1 LLAFVVGVPL
11 ALGMASGPP
20 PVPTSWPDWHA
31 LARTMGAEQ
40 VVQVLVVVV
49 WLVWVQFVACVVV
62 EVLAAVR
69 GGVLARPVP
78 LAGPSQRLARA
89 LVAAVLLTAA
99 MATQASAAVAAPQLS
114 VTAAGQITPDPG
126 STAAAPTVSAREG
139 GSGAGSTAGHAQAS
153 RDQGRQDQASAGSG
167 HDRVLRG
174 QVVPRDA
181 GEDLVGCKV
190 YVVQPPQGRHHESL
204 WEIAE
209 RHLGDGRR
217 YQEIYALNHGR
228 AQPDG
233 RSLHLARLIQ
243 PGWLLVMPEDAVGV
257 ERYLPPPD
265 PDSAVQGPAG
275 ADAGAGDQAAAGA
288 GDQAAAGAG
297 DQATAATGTAQASGG
312 LQGGSGRPGAAV
324 LPGSK
329 APSPEPFPA
338 PPPRRPV
345 SGLGAA
351 PSPAVVAEL
360 GGSGLLG
367 AGLLAVLLV
376 GRRRHRGPD
385 PSASA
390 VETEVWLRVGADPG
404 RADRLD
410 RALRG
415 LPAGCRQAGVGLPN
429 VYAAVLDDVSLE
441 LLLAPPAPQPPA
453 GWTAVAD
460 GARWRLERSTPVPD
474 SSDRSPYPALV
485 SLGRDAADRDILLQ
499 LGAQAGPVAVT
510 GNPAAVL
517 AVISSLA
524 VELATNRWSDPLRVT
539 VTDLP
544 TVTSALAGGRL
555 VAGTV
560 TDVLDRIEAGLPGL
574 PGDSMVTGRRAVPEG
589 TPQHLVLGR
598 SPDSQTRLRLRE
610 LAVRGVGLLV
620 AGEVEGFGW
629 RLQVDDAGTLTVP
642 ELGIVV
648 TASRLGEESMR
659 RLHDLF
665 ATAAAPDGP
674 ALRSP
679 ASDPSALDP
688 QAAPSPALH
697 PLAPHPL
704 AHTAPNRGPA
714 SGLGADGRLT
724 LAGRP
729 EVLVSGTSA
738 DDAAWA
744 VAPARVGVLGPVL
757 IRAAG
762 GVDPARAEQIAE
774 LVAFL
779 ALHPGGVHPTVLAGA
794 IWPRGVT
801 ADVRDATIARARDW
815 LGTDELGGNRLRTD
829 AEGRLALSPDVAV
842 DWDVVCT
849 LLGRSRLATDP
860 RVEVDLLAR
869 ALRLV
874 RGPLAGGVEAGRY
887 AWLARTGLPRSVPV
901 LVADAAHRLSEL
913 LSDTDPHAAT
923 DAAHRGLL
931 VDPCDQQLW
940 RDVIRCQFAQW
951 GADGARSTA
960 EEMIAVMARLGVE
973 PDGPTQA
980 LLADLMP
987 GAAVVG

>member
-1 LLAFVVGVPL
+1 
-11 ALGMASGPP
+11 MASGPP

-49 WLVWVQFVACVVV
+49 WLIWVQFVACVVV

-99 MATQASAAVAAPQLS
+99 MATHASASVATPRLPAIAV
-114 VTAAGQITPDPG
+114 GQIMPG
-126 STAAAPTVSAREG
+126 QGATTGAPVASVRESG
-139 GSGAGSTAGHAQAS
+139 AGAGSTVTYVQTS
-153 RDQGRQDQASAGSG
+153 RDQGHQDQVSSGTG

-181 GEDLVGCKV
+181 GEELVGCKV

-257 ERYLPPPD
+257 ERHLPD
-265 PDSAVQGPAG
+265 PDSVVQGPAAAGADAGTDAG
-275 ADAGAGDQAAAGA
+275 ADAGAGAPAAAA
-288 GDQAAAGAG
+288 P
-297 DQATAATGTAQASGG
+297 GTAQASGG

-324 LPGSK
+324 LPGGEVPSAR
-329 APSPEPFPA
+329 APSLA
-338 PPPRRPV
+338 APPRRPV
-345 SGLGAA
+345 SDPGAT
-351 PSPAVVAEL
+351 PSAAVVAEL
-360 GGSGLLG
+360 GGGGLLG

-385 PSASA
+385 PKASA

-404 RADRLD
+404 RADWLD

-415 LPAGCRQAGVGLPN
+415 LTAGCRQAGVGLPN
-429 VYAAVLDDVSLE
+429 VYAAVLDDVALE

-485 SLGRDAADRDILLQ
+485 SLGRDVADRDILLQ
-499 LGAQAGPVAVT
+499 LGAQAGPVALT
-510 GNPAAVL
+510 GSPAAVQ

-524 VELATNRWSDPLRVT
+524 LELATNRWSDPLQVT

-544 TVTSALAGGRL
+544 AVTSALAGPRL
-555 VAGTV
+555 VAGTMA
-560 TDVLDRIEAGLPGL
+560 DVLGRIEAGRPGARV
-574 PGDSMVTGRRAVPEG
+574 DTMVTGRRAVSEG

-598 SPDSQTRLRLRE
+598 SPDSQTQLLLRE
-610 LAVRGVGLLV
+610 LAARGVGLLV

-665 ATAAAPDGP
+665 VTVAAPDGP
-674 ALRSP
+674 ARPTP
-679 ASDPSALDP
+679 ASDPSALEP
-688 QAAPSPALH
+688 QAVPSPALH

-704 AHTAPNRGPA
+704 AHPASSQGPA
-714 SGLGADGRLT
+714 SGLGADGRRLW
-724 LAGRP
+724 AGRP

-757 IRAAG
+757 IRAEG

-774 LVAFL
+774 LIAFL
-779 ALHPGGVHPTVLAGA
+779 ALHPGGVHPTVLASA

-815 LGTDELGGNRLRTD
+815 LGTDELGGNRLRGD

-849 LLGRSRLATDP
+849 LLGRSRLAADP
-860 RVEVDLLAR
+860 RAEVDLLAR

-901 LVADAAHRLSEL
+901 LVTDAAHRLSEL

-931 VDPCDQQLW
+931 VDPCDQRLW

-960 EEMIAVMARLGVE
+960 EEMTVVLARLGIE

-980 LLADLMP
+980 LLADLTP